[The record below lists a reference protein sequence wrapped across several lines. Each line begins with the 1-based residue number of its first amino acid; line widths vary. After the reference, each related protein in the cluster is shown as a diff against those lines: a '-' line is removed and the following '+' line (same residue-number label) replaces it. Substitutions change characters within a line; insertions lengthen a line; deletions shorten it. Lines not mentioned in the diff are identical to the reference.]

1 MDGIERI
8 EFIIDGE
15 PRGKGRPRFTKAGR
29 TYTDSKTAAYERT
42 VRQSAWV
49 AMAKNKL
56 PPTSANVFVEITAY
70 HGIPKSWP
78 NKKRALAVANVI
90 KPKKPDIDNI
100 IKAVLDGCNGVVF
113 LDDAQVHAVNAR
125 KQYCGLDV
133 HPLVHVRISWTK

>member
-49 AMAKNKL
+49 AMAKKKL
-56 PPTSANVFVEITAY
+56 PPTNANVFVEIAAY
-70 HGIPKSWP
+70 HGVPKSWP
-78 NKKRALAVANVI
+78 NKKKALAVANVI

-113 LDDAQVHAVNAR
+113 LDDVQVHAINAR
-125 KQYCGLDV
+125 KQYCGMDIY
-133 HPLVHVRISWTK
+133 PLVHVRVSWTR